1 MSSSCRTWFLSRR
14 YGRTR
19 NEVCLLEHHL
29 RYEPCHVYILND
41 NVGVFHLHQAHAVS
55 SLRADVQQSA
65 VTSKLLALTHEF
77 DAMREKSSAIECW
90 DVLLWDSGAV
100 HLTDWYLVDAWYR
113 SRVLELPISGESM
126 VPCVDMVNHSSQ
138 ANSYYDENAKQ
149 EATLLLRPG
158 HQISTGDEITIS
170 YGESKTAAEMLFS
183 YGFIDP
189 QSTAEGLTLPL
200 DPMDDDPLAQAKLHI
215 FGEQPTVK
223 LRGTDE
229 RMQWESPF
237 AYLMCVNEEDGLE
250 FRVLQG
256 TDGSRQLKVFWQ
268 EEDVTDSA
276 KAFETLIEKHPHC
289 AIFKLRV
296 ATVLAERLA
305 DQLEQLCSSQ
315 ALDSSSSAAIVAPRP
330 GCLES
335 ALLLREIE
343 TTILENALKA
353 LDQQVRMIHVMNASR
368 DCASLLH

>member
-1 MSSSCRTWFLSRR
+1 
-14 YGRTR
+14 
-19 NEVCLLEHHL
+19 
-29 RYEPCHVYILND
+29 
-41 NVGVFHLHQAHAVS
+41 
-55 SLRADVQQSA
+55 
-65 VTSKLLALTHEF
+65 
-77 DAMREKSSAIECW
+77 
-90 DVLLWDSGAV
+90 
-100 HLTDWYLVDAWYR
+100 
-113 SRVLELPISGESM
+113 M

-330 GCLES
+330 SCLES

>member
-1 MSSSCRTWFLSRR
+1 M
-14 YGRTR
+14 
-19 NEVCLLEHHL
+19 
-29 RYEPCHVYILND
+29 
-41 NVGVFHLHQAHAVS
+41 GVFHLHQAHAVS

-65 VTSKLLALTHEF
+65 VTAKLLALTHEF

-330 GCLES
+330 SCLES

-353 LDQQVRMIHVMNASR
+353 LDQQKSE
-368 DCASLLH
+368 LLADETVVAYLGSMEISQNDLVGDEGAQSEDDFS